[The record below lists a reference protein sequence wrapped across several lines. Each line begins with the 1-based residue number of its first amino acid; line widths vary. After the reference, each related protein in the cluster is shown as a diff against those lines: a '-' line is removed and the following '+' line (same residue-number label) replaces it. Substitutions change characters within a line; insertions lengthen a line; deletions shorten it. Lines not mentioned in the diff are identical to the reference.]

1 MKKLVTLCLVMLS
14 FSAFA
19 QLPINIGLKG
29 GVNYSLINTE
39 GNGLTTAGDPGYLG
53 GAFVRLKVKKFT
65 AQAEG
70 LLVGVRGTSERIDLI
85 SQAQNSVE
93 DQISYSNFDVPV
105 MVGYR
110 FLDLEVIKFGVNG
123 GVVQSFN
130 ALKGG
135 DKDNF
140 DFEDSYTSGVIGVA
154 LDIPFFIF
162 DLRYQHAFG
171 DFATYNQTNTTL
183 SDGLSNGLISF
194 SVAWKII

>member
-1 MKKLVTLCLVMLS
+1 MKKLFTLCLVVLS
-14 FSAFA
+14 YSAFA

-29 GVNYSLINTE
+29 GANYSLINTD

-70 LLVGVRGTSERIDLI
+70 LFVGVRGTSER
-85 SQAQNSVE
+85 NSLLPNQKIE

-110 FLDLEVIKFGVNG
+110 FLDLEVIKLGVNG
-123 GVVQSFN
+123 GIVQSFN
-130 ALKGG
+130 ASKGG

-162 DLRYQHAFG
+162 DLRYQHAFS
-171 DFATYNQTNTTL
+171 DFASYNTTNPTL
-183 SDGLSNGLISF
+183 TDGLSNGLISF
-194 SVAWKII
+194 SVAWKIL